1 MRRHERIGFGAHV
14 RLRTC
19 TAVSLGLVALSA
31 VGVSSV
37 AAAPLQTARA
47 GEAACFLPKT
57 KFLFHAGLAFGAFHR
72 YIYKPFKA
80 GTFSGSGKV
89 AAIAK
94 AALAA
99 AFVYHEVNEALKQV
113 PCSHTLQVLATPLTA
128 ASSAIQAAETKLKS
142 GGLPDIASLGSS
154 FDALGNQAAG
164 TGLSIKDIAHSI

>member
-19 TAVSLGLVALSA
+19 TADSLGLVALSA

-80 GTFSGSGKV
+80 GSFSGPDKV
-89 AAIAK
+89 KTIAK
-94 AALAA
+94 AAIAA
-99 AFVYHEVNEALKQV
+99 AFVYHELHEAL
-113 PCSHTLQVLATPLTA
+113 
-128 ASSAIQAAETKLKS
+128 
-142 GGLPDIASLGSS
+142 
-154 FDALGNQAAG
+154 NQAQCSSTLAVLVSPI
-164 TGLSIKDIAHSI
+164 TAVLGLITNATNSLKGG